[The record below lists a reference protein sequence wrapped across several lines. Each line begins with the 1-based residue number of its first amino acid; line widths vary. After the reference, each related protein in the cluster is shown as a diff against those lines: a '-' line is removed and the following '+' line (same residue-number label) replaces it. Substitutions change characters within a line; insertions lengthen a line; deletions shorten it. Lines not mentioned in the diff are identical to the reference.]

1 MKGFTE
7 KAQNM
12 LREKDSQLVNVTFGF
27 KDESQN
33 YSLGFLETGNRGV
46 LSRHTLGKYIPNK
59 SGKLEICISLNF
71 CLVDKEAKLAKL
83 LSETVSKM
91 VETLEHIVENEE
103 LNDNV
108 HGWINNDLDYV
119 QVNFFRTPPNGDYQ
133 HEVRTETGIS
143 ALDAINLLSVRIE
156 NTINSI

>member
-1 MKGFTE
+1 MKKPHIVSIFISIGE
-7 KAQNM
+7 EAQ
-12 LREKDSQLVNVTFGF
+12 
-27 KDESQN
+27 
-33 YSLGFLETGNRGV
+33 
-46 LSRHTLGKYIPNK
+46 
-59 SGKLEICISLNF
+59 
-71 CLVDKEAKLAKL
+71 LAKL

-119 QVNFFRTPPNGDYQ
+119 QVNFFHTAPDGDYQ
-133 HEVRTETGIS
+133 HKVRTETGIS

-156 NTINSI
+156 NTINSII